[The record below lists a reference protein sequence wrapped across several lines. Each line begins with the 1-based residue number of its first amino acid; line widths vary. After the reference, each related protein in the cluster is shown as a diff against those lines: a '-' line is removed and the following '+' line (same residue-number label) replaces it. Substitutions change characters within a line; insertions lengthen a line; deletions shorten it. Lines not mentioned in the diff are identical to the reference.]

1 MPARK
6 NRPDKHG
13 LPKVCELKDLK
24 ISAAENI
31 LACKLIRS
39 EAKEPRK
46 DHYVSWSDMGVADK
60 MVKRGLLRESPFATG
75 SFYLTELFRRQFR
88 LPEI

>member
-6 NRPDKHG
+6 NRPNKHG

-24 ISAAENI
+24 ISGAENI
-31 LACKLIRS
+31 LACKLIRL
-39 EAKEPRK
+39 EAKEPHK
-46 DHYVSWSDMGVADK
+46 DHYVGWPDMNVAET
-60 MVKRGLLRESPFATG
+60 MVKRGLLRESAFATG
-75 SFYLTELFRRQFR
+75 CFYLTELFRRQFR